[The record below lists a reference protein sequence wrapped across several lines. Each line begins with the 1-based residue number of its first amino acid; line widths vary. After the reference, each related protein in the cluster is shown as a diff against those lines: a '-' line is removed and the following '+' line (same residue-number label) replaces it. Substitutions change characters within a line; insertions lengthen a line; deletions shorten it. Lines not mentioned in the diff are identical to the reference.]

1 LIGFGESFVN
11 VRCGVSS
18 LGAASYRNSLILQHI
33 EFRMFRLLIRLF
45 RLYKMAFAKG
55 HIAMVISHS
64 VSGEPVQ
71 PTQEVSALAADACR
85 RLFRV
90 IGTSQADTVVVRFE
104 SAPEEPLV
112 LPAAAVRLLGAVLTE
127 LAKGN
132 AVTLMPHHA
141 ELTTQEAADLLNVSR
156 PFLIG
161 LLENNQLPHHKVGT
175 HRRVRF
181 SDLMTYKRRRDSES
195 ESALRELAAL
205 SQEMKLYT

>member
-1 LIGFGESFVN
+1 MDDRLG
-11 VRCGVSS
+11 VRT
-18 LGAASYRNSLILQHI
+18 
-33 EFRMFRLLIRLF
+33 FRLLIRLF
-45 RLYKMAFAKG
+45 RLGRMAFPKER
-55 HIAMVISHS
+55 IAMAIVDSAGAELI
-64 VSGEPVQ
+64 Q
-71 PTQEVSALAADACR
+71 PTQEVSALAADASR

-90 IGTSQADTVVVRFE
+90 VGASQTDTCVVRFE
-104 SAPEEPLV
+104 SAPDEPLV
-112 LPAAAVRLLGAVLTE
+112 LPAAAVRLLGALLTE

-132 AVTLMPHHA
+132 AVTLVPHHA

-161 LLENNQLPHHKVGT
+161 LLEKGQLPHHKVGT

-181 SDLMTYKRRRDSES
+181 ADLMTYKRRRDAES